1 MNTNFSLEKRILHT
15 LLIRS
20 YYFSNLGFLS
30 GKMGISLFFIHYFVK
45 TKQPLFRDYAFDIL
59 DKITEEVNQNT
70 PLGLDS
76 GLAGIGWGI
85 EYLLRNEF
93 AEGEGTDICEA
104 IDYRIMQNDPRR
116 IDDLS
121 LETGLEGLLHYILAH
136 LQGAIIKNTSLPF
149 DNTYLK
155 DLYTTICTI
164 SSYKLN
170 SSMRVLVKNYRKF
183 YEEKENFHYSVS
195 LATFTE
201 KIRVS
206 DKNIYNLPLGLRRG
220 LAGYMLNSYIN
231 L

>member
-1 MNTNFSLEKRILHT
+1 
-15 LLIRS
+15 
-20 YYFSNLGFLS
+20 
-30 GKMGISLFFIHYFVK
+30 
-45 TKQPLFRDYAFDIL
+45 
-59 DKITEEVNQNT
+59 
-70 PLGLDS
+70 
-76 GLAGIGWGI
+76 
-85 EYLLRNEF
+85 
-93 AEGEGTDICEA
+93 
-104 IDYRIMQNDPRR
+104 MQNDPRR

-149 DNTYLK
+149 DNTYLN

-170 SSMRVLVKNYRKF
+170 SSMRVLVKNYKKF